1 MDGHCQLVYYRS
13 IRVRQGL
20 HFQYHYL
27 IATNTRFFSGLLIVQ
42 MSLVAPTAPRRPAAL
57 VAPPPVPSRALVTVV
72 DEPVYDRS
80 ALLRDAFE
88 RMTHE
93 YAAMDPRAYERLI
106 AKRTDVSG
114 LQRPPAFE
122 APPAIEKLEIVEV
135 VRDTGADKAKVADE
149 IFSGVRGRLAVLSDN
164 LTKCRRWLDTVQE
177 RYGAQFDKERKY
189 LASVPARLNLNAAT
203 REKQSQQLLR
213 RELAVMSAHKVFT
226 AILSEIEERLRSMIV
241 DLDDTFSSQGAVRAL
256 DVFAD
261 NLDDLYGQVLAQK
274 IVPLYKTLSDERV
287 VAASDVRDLLLGP
300 GWQDAETAA
309 RFRQVVGDLPSA
321 SSQCTVLDKVFAFY
335 VSTRLLLER
344 WRALETDDDVVEQLD
359 DVIDTV
365 KNHLR
370 NVTSMERKI
379 NKLYCKTE
387 GYGSKL
393 ACSPRPKRQR
403 ATSDEEANDEE
414 TPGQ

>member
-1 MDGHCQLVYYRS
+1 
-13 IRVRQGL
+13 
-20 HFQYHYL
+20 
-27 IATNTRFFSGLLIVQ
+27 

-57 VAPPPVPSRALVTVV
+57 VAPPPVPSRALATVGAA
-72 DEPVYDRS
+72 EPVYDRS
-80 ALLRDAFE
+80 ALLRDALE

-93 YAAMDPRAYERLI
+93 YASMDPRAYERLI
-106 AKRTDVSG
+106 AERTTVTG
-114 LQRPPAFE
+114 LQRPPPLE
-122 APPAIEKLEIVEV
+122 APPAIEKVEIVEV
-135 VRDTGADKAKVADE
+135 VRDTSADKAKVADE
-149 IFSGVRGRLAVLSDN
+149 LFSGVRGRLAVLSDN
-164 LTKCRRWLDTVQE
+164 LTKCRRWLDSVQE
-177 RYGAQFDKERKY
+177 RYAAQFDKERKY
-189 LASVPARLNLNAAT
+189 LASVPARLNLSAAI
-203 REKQSQQLLR
+203 REQQSQQLLR

-241 DLDDTFSSQGAVRAL
+241 DLDDTFQSQGAVRAL

-344 WRALETDDDVVEQLD
+344 WRELETDDDVVEQLD

-387 GYGSKL
+387 GYGSKR

-403 ATSDEEANDEE
+403 ITADEEANDEE
-414 TPGQ
+414 TPGS